1 MENEY
6 SLSVLICATDE
17 TFSLERTFRK
27 LDAVGAADEYLFVLS
42 KTCAPEC
49 LATVERLCARADCR
63 WMYQSETGL
72 GNAVR
77 DSFAVVRG
85 THLALWS
92 ADEATDAASFPEMA
106 RLSRENPDKIVK
118 ISRWLHPDGFEGY
131 GRLNKML
138 NYISQRAFG
147 LMFRSR
153 LTEFTNP
160 TQIAP
165 VAVYRRIR
173 WQHTGFDFLPEM
185 IFKPLKLGVGFIEV
199 PTKNVPREEGRSG
212 NTLLSHVR
220 YYRTILQIFF
230 TKPEDLVEEA
240 KP

>member
-6 SLSVLICATDE
+6 SLSVVICAVDE

-27 LDAVGAADEYLFVLS
+27 LDGYGGADEYLFVLS
-42 KTCAPEC
+42 KTCTPEC
-49 LATVERLCARADCR
+49 LATVERLCDRPDCR
-63 WMYQSETGL
+63 WVYQSAVGF
-72 GNAVR
+72 GNAIR
-77 DSFAVVRG
+77 DSFGMVRG
-85 THLALWS
+85 THMVVWS
-92 ADEATDAASFPEMA
+92 ADEATDVSSFPEML
-106 RLSRENPDKIVK
+106 RLSKENPEKIVK
-118 ISRWLHPDGFEGY
+118 ISRWLHPDGFDGY
-131 GRLNKML
+131 GRLNKFL
-138 NYISQRAFG
+138 NYVSQRAFG
-147 LMFRSR
+147 LLFRSD

-173 WQHTGFDFLPEM
+173 WQHTGFDFLPEPV
-185 IFKPLKLGVGFIEV
+185 FKPLKLGVEFIEV
-199 PTKNVPREEGRSG
+199 PTKNVPREEGRSH
-212 NTLLSHVR
+212 NTFFSHIW